1 MNQVSPSLEAMIESV
16 ILDIFLLVVLI
27 GYAIFGYLNGFVH
40 ALFGFLGTIAGAVVA
55 YFFVPFVANWVEDS
69 TWRLLAV
76 VSVAVLLMVAG
87 HAGGV
92 AISDAVA
99 RNVKQRGL
107 RVINRV
113 LGAMTSVLATT
124 LVISLLAAGLATFGI
139 PVLSRALAGSSVVR
153 VIGAL
158 TPDPVL
164 GAINRLRT
172 SLVHD
177 GLPAITA
184 ALGGIVNP
192 PTLPDIDTGS
202 AALDAAAQSVVRITG
217 NASACGQNQAGSG
230 FVISNDRVVTNAHVV
245 AGVEQPVVETPA
257 GQVLTATIVYFDPET
272 DLAVIAVPGL
282 DSPALTLGDTAADG
296 ANGGPFV
303 SSPAEV
309 LSVDIASVAN
319 IYADSEN
326 LREVYALATT
336 VIEGDSGGPLLDLN
350 GQVIGVVFARSADT
364 ENLGYAM
371 TMAELDPVAA
381 EAADLTKQVV
391 AGRCVRG

>member
-1 MNQVSPSLEAMIESV
+1 MIESV
-16 ILDIFLLVVLI
+16 ILDIVLLVVLI

-40 ALFGFLGTIAGAVVA
+40 ALFGFLGAIVGAVVA
-55 YFFVPFVANWVEDS
+55 YFFVPIVANWVEDS

-92 AISDAVA
+92 AIGDAVA

-113 LGAMTSVLATT
+113 LGAMTSVIATT

-202 AALDAAAQSVVRITG
+202 PALDAAAQSVVRITG

-230 FVISNDRVVTNAHVV
+230 FVISDDRVVTNAHVV

-296 ANGGPFV
+296 AKGVINGYPYGGPFV

>member
-1 MNQVSPSLEAMIESV
+1 MIESV
-16 ILDIFLLVVLI
+16 VLDIFLLGVLV

-40 ALFGFLGTIAGAVVA
+40 ALFGFVGTILGAVGA
-55 YFFVPFVANWVEDS
+55 YLLVPIVANWVEDA

-92 AISDAVA
+92 AIGDAVV

-107 RVINRV
+107 RVFNRV
-113 LGAMTSVLATT
+113 LGVITSLIATA

-139 PVLSRALAGSSVVR
+139 PVLSRALAGSTVVR
-153 VIGAL
+153 VLGEL
-158 TPDPVL
+158 TPDPVR

-192 PTLPDIDTGS
+192 PTLPTIDTGS
-202 AALDAAAQSVVRITG
+202 PALDTAAQSVVRITG

-230 FVISNDRVVTNAHVV
+230 FVISDDRVVTNAHVV

-257 GQVLTATIVYFDPET
+257 GQVLSATIVYFDPET

-282 DSPALTLGDTAADG
+282 DAPALTLGDTAAAG
-296 ANGGPFV
+296 TQGVINGYPYGGQFA
-303 SSPAEV
+303 SSAAEV
-309 LSVDIASVAN
+309 LSVDTASVAD
-319 IYADSEN
+319 IYAEGEN
-326 LREVYALATT
+326 PREVYALATT
-336 VIEGDSGGPLLDLN
+336 VIEGDSGGPLLDLD

-371 TMAELDPVAA
+371 TMAELDPLAA
-381 EAADLTKQVV
+381 QAADMSKQVV
-391 AGRCVRG
+391 AGRCVGG